1 MDVIDYELRRYETMR
16 NELDVRKQPNG
27 SSTPHSAKAS
37 KEKLNRSTD
46 DFLDIMNEEKP
57 KEVLCQI
64 KLNYSYMF
72 MLITSPPRWNLRVV
86 AFRS

>member
-16 NELDVRKQPNG
+16 NELDVRKNPDT
-27 SSTPHSAKAS
+27 SAPLSAKSS

-57 KEVLCQI
+57 KEV
-64 KLNYSYMF
+64 S
-72 MLITSPPRWNLRVV
+72 
-86 AFRS
+86 

>member
-57 KEVLCQI
+57 KEVPFQKHELFC
-64 KLNYSYMF
+64 KF
-72 MLITSPPRWNLRVV
+72 
-86 AFRS
+86 

>member
-16 NELDVRKQPNG
+16 NELDVRKNPVT
-27 SSTPHSAKAS
+27 SAPLSAKSS

-57 KEVLCQI
+57 KEV
-64 KLNYSYMF
+64 S
-72 MLITSPPRWNLRVV
+72 
-86 AFRS
+86 